1 MAQTLF
7 ADDSQIDE
15 RNMAR
20 FIFKAGD
27 GRYWEFEA
35 NRGFCL
41 LETVRYVA
49 ES

>member
-7 ADDSQIDE
+7 ADDSQIAE
-15 RNMAR
+15 QNMAQ
-20 FIFKAGD
+20 FISKAGD
-27 GRYWEFEA
+27 GRHWEFEA
-35 NRGFCL
+35 NRGFCV